1 MFSLIR
7 GIGSNFPCPICLV
20 PANEQVN
27 LSKKYPE
34 RRVEKMEEIYR
45 VAQKL
50 PSGPKDD
57 LLKEFGL
64 RDVEAR
70 IFYKI

>member
-1 MFSLIR
+1 
-7 GIGSNFPCPICLV
+7 
-20 PANEQVN
+20 
-27 LSKKYPE
+27 
-34 RRVEKMEEIYR
+34 MEEIYR

-64 RDVEAR
+64 CDVEAR